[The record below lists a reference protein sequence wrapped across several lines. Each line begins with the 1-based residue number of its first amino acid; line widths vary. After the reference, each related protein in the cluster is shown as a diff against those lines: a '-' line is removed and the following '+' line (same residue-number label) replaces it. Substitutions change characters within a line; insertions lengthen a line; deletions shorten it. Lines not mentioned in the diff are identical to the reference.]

1 MKKLEVNS
9 LVSTFITRMILRIP
23 KERRLNLFL
32 SGIKLAYDR
41 SAEGY
46 FKNLYYIHIKYIK

>member
-1 MKKLEVNS
+1 
-9 LVSTFITRMILRIP
+9 MILHIP
-23 KERRLNLFL
+23 KEGRLNLFL
-32 SGIKLAYDR
+32 SGIQLAYDR